1 MNQADKVPFGRKK
14 NAEPPDQGS
23 ANETRLKRRVTIA
36 VTVAVLLMALL
47 GLLSWQ
53 MSLLAAQDSDRIVHT
68 YQASRML
75 QLALRHAD
83 DVETGVRGF
92 ALTGVDQ
99 FLEPYESGR
108 KGLSRDFEQLPKL
121 ITDTPVQQQRLITLK
136 GVVDSRLEAAASVV
150 AERRATG
157 KAPGVDVFL
166 KGKHV
171 MDSMRVTVREMDME
185 ERRLLDERSQRSQR
199 RRRHTSTA
207 IGFGSFLG
215 ILFLTIA
222 GVVIRRGIIASAVAE
237 GQIRALNADLEDR
250 VQQRTAAFEAE
261 ALARRETEAK
271 LSSSEESMRMLLDGI
286 SDYAI
291 YRLDVDGRVAS
302 WNSGASRITGYAAEE
317 VLGQH
322 LSIFYPAVGEYRQHA
337 QESLE
342 KASLTGRSEEEA
354 LRARKDGSTFW
365 SNAVITPLYDAQE
378 KLNGYSKVMHDI
390 TARKRSDEE
399 LRRQARLLEL
409 AHDAIIVRDLHANI
423 VFWNHGAEQMYGW
436 SAEEAVGQQVH
447 TLLHT
452 VFPLSPE
459 ALEETLRSEG
469 QWKGELRHTTRDGVQ
484 MVVASRMSLQR
495 DERCEPVATMEINR
509 DITDRKQAEEIRE
522 RLAAVVNYSNDA
534 IMSKTLDGTVTD
546 WNRGAETLFGFT
558 AADVVGKPIGALMS
572 PDLAEEELSML
583 VRIGRGEEVDNFET
597 TWIRKDGRLI
607 YISVALS
614 PIRDGKGNIIGASK
628 VARDITQRKQSEA
641 ILREKE
647 HLLSESQR
655 IAHIGSW
662 ICILNDP
669 EGRLVWSDELYRMYG
684 VEKQSFIPT
693 LESLIQRVLPED
705 QTALRNWFVDCAAGQ
720 KPADTEY
727 RVLMPDGSIRYFSR
741 RGELECDG
749 GNKPIR
755 IFGTT
760 QDITERR
767 LAENLLRESE
777 ERFEAMVNGIPQL
790 AWMADANG
798 SIFWYN
804 QRWYEYTGTT
814 FDAMKGWGWQSVH
827 HPDTLA
833 QVMEQWTHAIRQ
845 GELFDMELPLRSADG
860 TYSTFLTRGTP
871 AKDAAGQVVRWF
883 GTNTDISERKRNE
896 QWLALQAEELSRSRL
911 ELLTQKLTLESVL
924 DSLEEGLVATNEQG
938 RFILWNPA
946 AIKIVGLDSADMS
959 PEEWSAHYGTFLPD
973 MVTPFPNEQNP
984 LVRALAGEV
993 SSAVMYLRNPALDRG
1008 VWIET
1013 NGTPLRDVHGNPKGG
1028 VIAFRDVTK
1037 RRADELEIRK
1047 LNEDLEER
1055 IAVRTAQLQL
1065 ANKELEA
1072 FSYSVS
1078 HDLRAPLRHIAGF
1091 SRILMGDYGDGM
1103 APEAREHVQKI
1114 QNAVSRMGLLIDTL
1128 LEFAKLGRLSLKM
1141 QLNELNSVVE
1151 QVIAIL
1157 QPECEGRDV
1166 EWRVSELPVV
1176 KCDRILMGQVFQ
1188 NLLGNAL
1195 KYSRRQS
1202 RAIIEVGS
1210 IQEEGKPLVLFVRDN
1225 GVGFDM
1231 RYAAKLFEV
1240 FQRMHTTSEFE
1251 GTGVG
1256 LATINRIIQKHGG
1269 SVWADAEVE
1278 KGATFYFTLAGSG
1291 AVRMEPKA
1299 VAAEA

>member
-1 MNQADKVPFGRKK
+1 MNQVGKIASRRNGG
-14 NAEPPDQGS
+14 EELLDQGP
-23 ANETRLKRRVTIA
+23 ANEFRLKRRVTIA
-36 VTVAVLLMALL
+36 VTVAVLLLALL

-53 MSLLAAQDSDRIVHT
+53 MSRLAAQDSDRIVHT
-68 YQASRML
+68 YQASRLL
-75 QLALRHAD
+75 QLALRHTD
-83 DVETGVRGF
+83 DVETSVRGF
-92 ALTGVDQ
+92 ALTGRDQ

-121 ITDTPVQQQRLITLK
+121 LTDTPVQHQRLITLK

-150 AERRATG
+150 AERRTTG

-171 MDSMRVTVREMDME
+171 MDSMRVTIREMDME
-185 ERRLLDERSQRSQR
+185 ERHLLDERSQRSEHR
-199 RRRHTSTA
+199 RRLTSTA

-215 ILFLTIA
+215 ILFLIIA
-222 GVVIRRGIIASAVAE
+222 GVVIRRGIIASASAE
-237 GQIRALNADLEDR
+237 CQIRALNADLEDR
-250 VQQRTAAFEAE
+250 VKQRTAALEAE

-291 YRLDVDGRVAS
+291 YRVGVDGCVAS
-302 WNSGASRITGYAAEE
+302 WNSGASRITGYTAEE
-317 VLGQH
+317 ILGRH
-322 LSIFYPAVGEYRQHA
+322 VSIFYPAVGQHQQHA

-342 KASLTGRSEEEA
+342 NAALTGRSEEEA
-354 LRARKDGSTFW
+354 LRVRKDGSTFW
-365 SNAVITPLYDAQE
+365 SNEVITPLHDANE
-378 KLNGYSKVMHDI
+378 KLNGYSKVMRDI
-390 TARKRSDEE
+390 SARKRSDEE
-399 LRRQARLLEL
+399 LSRQTRLLEL
-409 AHDAIIVRDLHANI
+409 AHDAIIVRDLLANI

-436 SAEEAVGQQVH
+436 SAEEAAGQQVH

-452 VFPLSPE
+452 VFPVSLQS
-459 ALEETLRSEG
+459 LEEALRSEG
-469 QWKGELRHTTRDGVQ
+469 QWEGELRHATRAGAK

-495 DERCEPVATMEINR
+495 DERGEPIATMEINR

-522 RLAAVVNYSNDA
+522 RLAAVVNFSNDA

-546 WNRGAETLFGFT
+546 WNQGAETLFGYT
-558 AADVVGKPIGALMS
+558 AADVVGRPIGALMP
-572 PDLAEEELSML
+572 PDLAEEELRIL
-583 VRIGRGEEVDNFET
+583 GCIGRGEEVDNIET

-607 YISVALS
+607 YISVAFS
-614 PIRDGKGNIIGASK
+614 PIRDGQGNIIGASK
-628 VARDITQRKQSEA
+628 VARDITQRKQAEEV
-641 ILREKE
+641 LREKE

-662 ICILNDP
+662 ICDLTVP
-669 EGRLVWSDELYRMYG
+669 ERRLVWSDELYRMYG
-684 VEKQSFIPT
+684 VEKESFLPT
-693 LESLIQRVLPED
+693 IESLIQKVFPED
-705 QTALRNWFVDCAAGQ
+705 QAALRNWIADCATGK
-720 KPADTEY
+720 KPADMEY
-727 RVLMPDGSIRYFSR
+727 RVPMADGSIRYFSR
-741 RGELECDG
+741 RGELEYDAR
-749 GNKPIR
+749 NKPIR

-760 QDITERR
+760 QDISDRR

-777 ERFEAMVNGIPQL
+777 ERFETMVNGIPQL
-790 AWMADANG
+790 AWMAEADG

-833 QVMEQWTHAIRQ
+833 EVMEQWTRAIQ
-845 GELFDMELPLRSADG
+845 EGELFDMELPLRAADG
-860 TYSTFLTRGTP
+860 TFRTFLTRGTP
-871 AKDAAGQVVRWF
+871 AKDSTGRVVRWF

-896 QWLALQAEELSRSRL
+896 QWLVLQAEELARSRQ
-911 ELLTQKLTLESVL
+911 ELVTQKLTLQSIL

-946 AIKIVGLDSADMS
+946 AKKIIGLDSADMS
-959 PEEWSAHYGTFLPD
+959 PEEWSEHYGTFLPD

-984 LVRALAGEV
+984 LVRALSGDV
-993 SSAVMYLRNPALDRG
+993 SSAVMYLRNPALNRG

-1013 NGTPLRDVHGNPKGG
+1013 NGAPLRDVAGKPKGA
-1028 VIAFRDVTK
+1028 VIAFRDITQRK
-1037 RRADELEIRK
+1037 ADELEIRK

-1055 IAVRTAQLQL
+1055 IAERTAQLQL

-1091 SRILMGDYGDGM
+1091 SRILIGDYGDGM
-1103 APEAREHVQKI
+1103 APEARSHVQKI
-1114 QNAVSRMGLLIDTL
+1114 QNAVSRMGMLVDTL
-1128 LEFAKLGRLSLKM
+1128 LEFAKLGRQSLKM
-1141 QLNELNSVVE
+1141 QPNELNSIVE
-1151 QVIAIL
+1151 QVIAML

-1176 KCDRILMGQVFQ
+1176 KCDRILVGQVFQ

-1195 KYSRRQS
+1195 KYSTRRS
-1202 RAIIEVGS
+1202 KAIIEVGS
-1210 IQEEGKPLVLFVRDN
+1210 VQEEGKPLLLFVRDN
-1225 GVGFDM
+1225 GAGFDM

-1240 FQRMHTTSEFE
+1240 FQRMHKASEFE
-1251 GTGVG
+1251 GTGIG
-1256 LATINRIIQKHGG
+1256 LATVNRIVQKHGG
-1269 SVWADAEVE
+1269 TVWAEAEVD
-1278 KGATFYFTLAGSG
+1278 KGATFFFTVAASE
-1291 AVRMEPKA
+1291 AAKMESQA
-1299 VAAEA
+1299 VAARG